1 MLAALAKHGRFD
13 LDLTVQGDLEVD
25 AHHTVEDVGLCLG
38 EAFRQALG
46 DKANITRFG
55 QACVPMDEAWCWRS
69 GPLWS
74 GLLLRRPSRL
84 GRGSV
89 GDHGRSVSPGFPVL
103 AYRGGIT
110 LHVRVLAGGNWH
122 HMAEAA
128 FKAVAVALRQACSRD
143 QSARDSFHEG
153 DFGLGERDL
162 QVIPAIDLRAGS
174 VCVCARV
181 TPAADHIQRRSC
193 RGGGGVCC
201 CRGGVDSRGGSGW
214 SLQWFLQNLEVIRSI
229 TAHVPA
235 HPGRRRNHS

>member
-1 MLAALAKHGRFD
+1 MERRAQIHRQTKETSIELSLNVDGTGQYHLQTGVGFFDHMLAALAKHGRFD

-55 QACVPMDEAWCWRS
+55 QACVPMDEALVLAAVDLC
-69 GPLWS
+69 
-74 GLLLRRPSRL
+74 
-84 GRGSV
+84 GRGFYY
-89 GDHGRSVSPGFPVL
+89 GDLQGLEGAQLGTMDGQLVPEFFQSL

-143 QSARDSFHEG
+143 QSAG
-153 DFGLGERDL
+153 
-162 QVIPAIDLRAGS
+162 IPSTKGTLD
-174 VCVCARV
+174 
-181 TPAADHIQRRSC
+181 
-193 RGGGGVCC
+193 
-201 CRGGVDSRGGSGW
+201 
-214 SLQWFLQNLEVIRSI
+214 
-229 TAHVPA
+229 
-235 HPGRRRNHS
+235 